1 MKSRKLFT
9 VFLLSICM
17 ILFVHSEENLSISSS
32 ESVRPAVAVNQNG
45 TILVVWCENSLQGSE
60 SGDIYYNVN
69 ENDLWS
75 GPQSAG
81 LTKYET
87 STPNLDVDSNGNFHL
102 SYADGDTGANRD
114 IYHAVYTPGEGWSTP
129 SMIWL
134 SNTNSAWNKIDIE
147 NDMIY
152 IVWHHKNGGKYVGS
166 DIVMQ
171 YKNVAS
177 TSWPSS
183 YERISWNAF
192 ETSIY
197 PSFKVKNERVYCSY
211 MQGSPIGEPWQL
223 YYKEGDRG
231 ISWRDFQ
238 ETQLAPSAFYP
249 EIEVDDEGSVHIVW
263 SADDGNFY
271 YRKKTGTTWG
281 TAEIIS
287 DKNTP
292 SQWGE
297 MRYRNPVFA
306 AALIQTENNVD
317 TLFYALKKIN
327 EEWDLPV
334 QVAPGNGK
342 AGQPRVWI
350 GGDFLMHVV
359 WEDGGGIGSN
369 REVWYEKFQVLHPI
383 KAPSNFVGQVLE
395 NRALFYREYLHQ
407 LTWEANVENQN
418 IVKYKLYEID
428 GRNRLLVEEFDANT
442 FAYLRRFVSPDKTYT
457 YELVAVDDKDFVG
470 EAATLIIQ

>member
-1 MKSRKLFT
+1 MCTLF
-9 VFLLSICM
+9 
-17 ILFVHSEENLSISSS
+17 
-32 ESVRPAVAVNQNG
+32 
-45 TILVVWCENSLQGSE
+45 
-60 SGDIYYNVN
+60 
-69 ENDLWS
+69 
-75 GPQSAG
+75 
-81 LTKYET
+81 
-87 STPNLDVDSNGNFHL
+87 
-102 SYADGDTGANRD
+102 GA
-114 IYHAVYTPGEGWSTP
+114 
-129 SMIWL
+129 
-134 SNTNSAWNKIDIE
+134 
-147 NDMIY
+147 
-152 IVWHHKNGGKYVGS
+152 
-166 DIVMQ
+166 
-171 YKNVAS
+171 
-177 TSWPSS
+177 
-183 YERISWNAF
+183 
-192 ETSIY
+192 
-197 PSFKVKNERVYCSY
+197 
-211 MQGSPIGEPWQL
+211 
-223 YYKEGDRG
+223 
-231 ISWRDFQ
+231 
-238 ETQLAPSAFYP
+238 
-249 EIEVDDEGSVHIVW
+249 
-263 SADDGNFY
+263 
-271 YRKKTGTTWG
+271 G

-306 AALIQTENNVD
+306 AAFIQTENDVD

-350 GGDFLMHVV
+350 DGDFLMHVV

-457 YELVAVDDKDFVG
+457 YELVPVDDKDFVG
-470 EAATLIIQ
+470 EAATLSIQ